1 VTSTQE
7 RFSAALHHSARSWRQ
22 ALDRRLKYL
31 GLSLSSWLAITTIA
45 KAGQPLSQTELA
57 SALAIENPSV
67 VSMVDRL
74 VKSGFV
80 LRQPSPTDR
89 RVKLVVLTDAGRE
102 VYDKV
107 VKEARTFRT
116 EMLSGIDEAT
126 LLAMVDVLESLQAA
140 AEASE

>member
-1 VTSTQE
+1 VISTQE
-7 RFSAALHHSARSWRQ
+7 RFSAALHHSARGWRQ

-57 SALAIENPSV
+57 VALAIENPSV
-67 VSMVDRL
+67 VSMLDRL

-80 LRQPSPTDR
+80 LRQPSATDR
-89 RVKLVVLTDAGRE
+89 RVKLVVLTDAGHE
-102 VYDKV
+102 VYEKV
-107 VKEARTFRT
+107 RKEAARFRA

-126 LLAMVDVLESLQAA
+126 LLAVTELLESLQAA
-140 AEASE
+140 AEASA